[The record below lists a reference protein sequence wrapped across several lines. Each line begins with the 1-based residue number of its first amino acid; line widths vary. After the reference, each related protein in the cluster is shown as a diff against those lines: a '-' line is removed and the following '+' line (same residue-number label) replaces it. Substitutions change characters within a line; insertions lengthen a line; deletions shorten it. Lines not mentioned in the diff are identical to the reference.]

1 MADLEIG
8 DLERALRVD
17 LERWGPEVAD
27 TALAAA
33 AIDAARRLDAPGVSA
48 ASASLMHGQYR
59 QYLADLRE
67 LAPASEEGDE
77 IDEVAE
83 QRRRRRAA
91 GA

>member
-1 MADLEIG
+1 MG
-8 DLERALRVD
+8 DLEKALRAD

-33 AIDAARRLDAPGVSA
+33 AIDAARRLDSPGVSA

-67 LAPASEEGDE
+67 LAPSGEEADE
-77 IDEVAE
+77 IDDLAAR
-83 QRRRRRAA
+83 RRRRRAS
-91 GA
+91 GE